1 MSLPLVTLE
10 GGLVKDPELRFTPA
24 GKGWA
29 ALRVA
34 CKDRVRGQ
42 NGEWTDGPTTY
53 IDVVVFGKAAENIT
67 ESASIGDTIT
77 VSGRLQQND
86 YERQDGTKVT
96 SYRIVADHVGVS
108 MLWNPAK
115 TPRTLGEGGGKKAAA
130 AGDNAD
136 PWGGGWEPQA
146 QTDEPPF

>member
-1 MSLPLVTLE
+1 MTLPQVTLE
-10 GGLVKDPELRFTPA
+10 GGLVQEPTLRFTPA

-67 ESASIGDTIT
+67 ESATTGDTVT
-77 VSGRLQQND
+77 VTGRLQQND
-86 YERQDGTKVT
+86 YEVEGVKRT
-96 SYRIVADHVGVS
+96 SYRIVADFIGVS
-108 MLWNPAK
+108 MLWNAAK
-115 TPRTLGEGGGKKAAA
+115 TPRVLGEHTGGGGGKAAT
-130 AGDNAD
+130 DD
-136 PWGGGWEPQA
+136 PWATPA
-146 QTDEPPF
+146 TTQTDEPPF